1 MKMQQ
6 CFTAIIA
13 DGADMLFAMKV
24 ELVIVKQMS
33 PT

>member
-1 MKMQQ
+1 MQQ
-6 CFTAIIA
+6 YFAAIIA
-13 DGADMLFAMKV
+13 DGADKLFAMKV

>member
-1 MKMQQ
+1 MQQ
-6 CFTAIIA
+6 CFAAIIA
-13 DGADMLFAMKV
+13 DGADMLIAMKV